1 MSDTLTTDPVVRAD
15 ARLDRRRR
23 FGSLF
28 DVKRTGR
35 TGVLLP
41 ALDVPA
47 ADPAALYGDA
57 HRAEVAG
64 EVEANEVDVV
74 RHFTRLSQMNFAI
87 DTALYSLGSCTMK
100 HNPRINEEIARLAGF
115 NDTHPYAPVHLAQGN
130 LELMWRLEQALK
142 ALTGFARVTLQ
153 PSAGANGELTGALM
167 IRAAHVKRGN
177 PRKHVLVP
185 DSAHGTNP
193 ATAHF
198 AGYEVVEL
206 ASNAHGT
213 LDLAELASKLNGD
226 VAALMITVP
235 NTLGVFEERILDI
248 TKMVHE
254 KGAYVYLDGAN
265 FNAFVGKV
273 RPADMGVDVMHMN
286 LHKTFSTPHGGG
298 GPGAG
303 PVGVAPAL
311 VPFLPVPTVENDGG
325 VFRLDVDR
333 PDTIGKMRTF
343 YGNFG
348 VLVRALTYIVSYGN
362 RIHEVAENAV
372 LNANYIRRKLE
383 PFYHLKYDAP
393 SYHEVVFDDK
403 KQAALGLHNIDVA
416 KRLMDFGFHPPTMSF
431 PLIVPG
437 ALMIEPT
444 ESEPK
449 EELDAFIDAM
459 IAIAKECETSPEIV
473 HGAPH
478 TTPVR
483 RLDEAGAAR
492 EASKVGN
499 FAPVLRAPTVR

>member
-1 MSDTLTTDPVVRAD
+1 MANDAPVTGAAAEGRV
-15 ARLDRRRR
+15 LDRRRA

-28 DVKRTGR
+28 DAPHPGR
-35 TGVLLP
+35 RGVSFP
-41 ALDVPA
+41 PLDVPA
-47 ADPAALYGDA
+47 ADPAALYGTQ
-57 HRAEVAG
+57 HRAEVKG
-64 EVEANEVDVV
+64 EVEASEVDVV
-74 RHFTRLSQMNFAI
+74 RHFTRLSQLNFAI

-115 NDTHPYAPVHLAQGN
+115 NDAHPYAPVHLAQGN
-130 LELMWRLEQALK
+130 LELMWRLEQTLR

-167 IRAAHVKRGN
+167 VRAAHVKAGN
-177 PRKHVLVP
+177 PRKYVLVP

-206 ASNAHGT
+206 PSNARGT
-213 LDLAELASKLNGD
+213 LDLATLDAKLTGD

-235 NTLGVFEERILDI
+235 NTLGVFEDQILEI
-248 TKMVHE
+248 ARMVHA
-254 KGAYVYLDGAN
+254 KGAFLYLDGAN

-311 VPFLPVPTVENDGG
+311 VPFLPVPTVERNGDAYA
-325 VFRLDVDR
+325 LDFDR
-333 PDTIGKMRTF
+333 PDSIGKMRTF

-362 RIHEVAENAV
+362 RVNEVAENAV
-372 LNANYIRRKLE
+372 LNANYIRKRLE
-383 PFYHLKYDAP
+383 PFFHLKYDAP
-393 SYHEVVFDDK
+393 TYHEVVFDDK
-403 KQAALGLHNIDVA
+403 KQAAHGLHNIDVA
-416 KRLMDFGFHPPTMSF
+416 KRLMDYGFHPPTMSF

-459 IAIAKECETSPEIV
+459 IAIAKECETDPDVV

-483 RLDEAGAAR
+483 RVDEALAAR
-492 EASKVGN
+492 EASKPGG
-499 FAPVLRAPTVR
+499 FAPVLRAPAR